1 MQDLCTSSITNIK
14 INRKSLIAKREVTN
28 FRPNRGG
35 MEEYSTLEGQCQ
47 LAKDGISV
55 RDIIEKEKNLMLD
68 GLKGNRI

>member
-28 FRPNRGG
+28 ISPDIGVEDF
-35 MEEYSTLEGQCQ
+35 STLEGQCQ